1 MMSLSRFAQALSEFC
16 IRHRKPVTAII
27 VVSTLAMAALL
38 TRLGVYTEFSDMVP
52 QGHPYVEVHEEY
64 KETFGG
70 SNKVSIMV
78 SAEEGSIFRRS
89 ILKEVQRI
97 TRELSKVSG
106 VNPLQITSL
115 ASRKLKSVNASSRG
129 IESVPLMWPDVPETR
144 EDVEQ
149 LREAVLSNPMVYG
162 IYVSRSQDSTLI
174 QADFYDN
181 LVDYSKI
188 FPQIQSI
195 LNDSPINNQV
205 DHHLV
210 GEPVLYGWVNHYL
223 DETVK
228 IALASLGAMLLALFL
243 LNRTWRGTLLPLLSG
258 VVSTIWA
265 LGIGVLL
272 GFNFDPLMIVVAFI
286 ITARC
291 FSHAVQLIT
300 RFDDLCDGE
309 QIHPKKAAEQ
319 TMKELFRPGLLGL
332 VSDAGAILCV
342 VLTPI
347 PLLQKVSFF
356 GAFWVMTMG
365 FSAVIL
371 TPVLLSWVKAPLRNA
386 HPLNLRSMLMA
397 VLRVAVKVVETR
409 ARYVVLPVT
418 AIAVGLLVFKATDL
432 TIGDATPGS
441 PILWEE
447 STYNRDSALINDQY
461 PGTEQ
466 MFVALSGNENDVLKR
481 PDVLDWMQ
489 RFQRRME
496 RMPAVGGSLSLADIV
511 VDVRRNLYEGNPRY
525 RELGGSQM
533 ENGELISFYMQG
545 AAPDDLAQYADPLF
559 RNGSVI
565 LFFQDRKGE
574 TLRQATY
581 QIKRFINE
589 NPLDGVDVRMAGGSL
604 GIVAAVNEVLLRD
617 QVEAIALALMVVI
630 LSCLV
635 VYRSSASGIFFMV
648 PVLISNVVT
657 FAFMAWQGIGMSIS
671 TIPVVAL
678 GIGLGVDYAFYIVD
692 SVKEYLEKTPNGDP
706 MEAIRQS
713 LYSAGR
719 GVLLTSVTLA
729 AGVLL
734 WSFSS
739 LRFQAEMG
747 MLIGLWLLVSAF
759 TSLFVMPSLIRVFRP
774 KFIFGHTPQTTRV
787 DHSAGQA
794 ASSTY

>member
-1 MMSLSRFAQALSEFC
+1 MSMSLFARRLSAFC
-16 IRHRKPVTAII
+16 IRNRGIVATII
-27 VVSTLAMAALL
+27 FLSTLAMALLL
-38 TRLGVYTEFSDMVP
+38 TRIQIHTEFSDMVP
-52 QGHPYVEVHEEY
+52 KDHPYVAVHEEY

-70 SNKVSIMV
+70 SNKVSILV
-78 SAEEGSIFRRS
+78 RAEEGTIFKQPV
-89 ILKEVQRI
+89 LEEAKRI
-97 TRELSKVSG
+97 TDELAKVSG
-106 VNPLQITSL
+106 VNPFQVVSL
-115 ASRKLKSVNASSRG
+115 ASRKLKSVNASSMG
-129 IESVPLMWPDVPETR
+129 IESVPLMWPAVPET
-144 EDVEQ
+144 ESGIQ
-149 LREAVLSNPMVYG
+149 SLRESILNNPLVYG
-162 IYVSRSQDSTLI
+162 IYVSESLDSTLI
-174 QADFYDN
+174 QMDFYDN
-181 LVDYSKI
+181 LVDYTKI
-188 FPQIQSI
+188 FPQVQAI
-195 LNDSPINNQV
+195 LDESPAHDMV
-205 DHHLV
+205 SHHIV
-210 GEPVLYGWVNHYL
+210 GEPILYGWVNHYL
-223 DETVK
+223 GETVN
-228 IALASLGAMLLALFL
+228 IALLSLGAMLFALFL
-243 LNRTWRGTLLPLLSG
+243 LNRTWRGTLLPLISG
-258 VVSTIWA
+258 IVSTIWA

-272 GFNFDPLMIVVAFI
+272 GFNFDPLVIVVAFI

-309 QIHPKKAAEQ
+309 SINPKLAAEQ

-347 PLLQKVSFF
+347 PLLQKVSII
-356 GAFWVMTMG
+356 GAIWVMTIG

-386 HPLNLRSMLMA
+386 HPLNLKFLLMA
-397 VLRVAVKVVETR
+397 VLSVAVKVVETR
-409 ARYVVLPVT
+409 ARFVVLPLTLV
-418 AIAVGLLVFKATDL
+418 AVGLLLFKATDL

-447 STYNRDSALINDQY
+447 SSFNQDSALINKNY

-466 MFVALSGNENDVLKR
+466 MFIVLSSEQRDVLKR

-496 RMPAVGGSLSLADIV
+496 RLPSVGGSLSLADIV
-511 VDVRRNLYEGNPRY
+511 VDVRKNLYEGNPRY
-525 RELGGSQM
+525 RELGSSQI

-559 RNGSVI
+559 KDGSVI
-565 LFFQDRKGE
+565 LFLRDRKGE

-581 QIKRFINE
+581 QIKRFISE
-589 NPLDGVDVRMAGGSL
+589 NPLDDVEVRLAGGSL
-604 GIVAAVNEVLLRD
+604 GIIAAVNEILLSD
-617 QVEAIALALMVVI
+617 QIEAMALALLVVI
-630 LSCLV
+630 ISCLV
-635 VYRSSASGIFFMV
+635 VYRSSASGIFFIV

-671 TIPVVAL
+671 TLPVVAL

-692 SVKEYLEKTPNGDP
+692 SVKEYLEKYPEGDP
-706 MEAIRQS
+706 VDAIRQA
-713 LYSAGR
+713 LFSAGR

-734 WSFSS
+734 WSYSS

-759 TSLFVMPSLIRVFRP
+759 TSLFVMPSLVRVLKP
-774 KFIFGHTPQTTRV
+774 KFIFGDVQKETLNGSKPERVAHTTQ
-787 DHSAGQA
+787 
-794 ASSTY
+794 

>member
-1 MMSLSRFAQALSEFC
+1 MSLSRFAQALSEFC
-16 IRHRKPVTAII
+16 IRHRKPVTALI
-27 VVSTLAMAALL
+27 VVSTIAMAALL
-38 TRLGVYTEFSDMVP
+38 TRLEVYTEFSDMVP
-52 QGHPYVEVHEEY
+52 QGHPYVDVHQEY

-78 SAEEGSIFRRS
+78 AAEEGTIFQRP

-97 TRELSKVSG
+97 TQELAKVSG
-106 VNPLQITSL
+106 VNPFQITSL

-144 EDVEQ
+144 EGVDKLQ
-149 LREAVLSNPMVYG
+149 SAVLNNPLVYG
-162 IYVSRSQDSTLI
+162 IYVAQDQGSTLI
-174 QADFYDN
+174 QVDFYDN
-181 LVDYSKI
+181 LVDYTKI

-195 LNDSPINNQV
+195 LDASPVEDQV
-205 DHHLV
+205 EHHIV
-210 GEPVLYGWVNHYL
+210 GQPVLYGWVNHYL
-223 DETVK
+223 GETVN

-272 GFNFDPLMIVVAFI
+272 GFNFDPLVIVVAFI

-309 QIHPKKAAEQ
+309 GVQPKKAAEQ

-347 PLLQKVSFF
+347 PLLQKVSII
-356 GAFWVMTMG
+356 GAIWVMTIG

-386 HPLNLRSMLMA
+386 HPLNLRFLLTA
-397 VLRVAVKVVETR
+397 VLSVAVKVVETR

-432 TIGDATPGS
+432 TVGDATPGS
-441 PILWEE
+441 PILWED
-447 STYNRDSALINDQY
+447 SSFNRDSALINEQY

-466 MFVALSGNENDVLKR
+466 MFIVLSGGDDVLKR

-496 RMPAVGGSLSLADIV
+496 RMPQVGGSLSLADIV

-525 RELGGSQM
+525 RELGNSQM

-545 AAPDDLAQYADPLF
+545 AAPDDLAQYANPMFSD
-559 RNGSVI
+559 GSVI
-565 LFFQDRKGE
+565 LFLQDRKGE

-581 QIKRFINE
+581 QIKRFINN

-604 GIVAAVNEVLLRD
+604 GIIAAVNEVLLRD
-617 QVEAIALALMVVI
+617 QVEAIALALLVVI

-671 TIPVVAL
+671 TLPVVAL

-692 SVKEYLEKTPNGDP
+692 SVKEYLEKEPDGDAV
-706 MEAIRQS
+706 EAIRQS

-759 TSLFVMPSLIRVFRP
+759 TSLFVMPSLVRVLRP
-774 KFIFGHTPQTTRV
+774 KFIFGQAPQTTPA
-787 DHSAGQA
+787 DQTAGKPA
-794 ASSTY
+794 PSTY

>member
-16 IRHRKPVTAII
+16 IRHRKPVTALI
-27 VVSTLAMAALL
+27 VVSTIAMAALL
-38 TRLGVYTEFSDMVP
+38 TRLEVYTEFSDMVP
-52 QGHPYVEVHEEY
+52 QGHPYVDVHQEY

-78 SAEEGSIFRRS
+78 AAEEGTIFQRP

-97 TRELSKVSG
+97 TQELAKVSG
-106 VNPLQITSL
+106 VNPFQITSL

-144 EDVEQ
+144 EGVDKLQ
-149 LREAVLSNPMVYG
+149 SAVLNNPLVYG
-162 IYVSRSQDSTLI
+162 IYVAQDQGSTLI
-174 QADFYDN
+174 QVDFYDN
-181 LVDYSKI
+181 LVDYTKI

-195 LNDSPINNQV
+195 LDASPVEDQV
-205 DHHLV
+205 EHHIV
-210 GEPVLYGWVNHYL
+210 GQPVLYGWVNHYL
-223 DETVK
+223 GETVN

-272 GFNFDPLMIVVAFI
+272 GFNFDPLVIVVAFI

-309 QIHPKKAAEQ
+309 GVQPKKAAEQ

-347 PLLQKVSFF
+347 PLLQKVSII
-356 GAFWVMTMG
+356 GAIWVMTIG

-386 HPLNLRSMLMA
+386 HPLNLRFLLTA
-397 VLRVAVKVVETR
+397 VLSVAVKVVETR

-432 TIGDATPGS
+432 TVGDATPGS
-441 PILWEE
+441 PILWED
-447 STYNRDSALINDQY
+447 SSFNRDSALINEQY

-466 MFVALSGNENDVLKR
+466 MFIVLSGGDDVLKR

-496 RMPAVGGSLSLADIV
+496 RMPQVGGSLSLADIV

-525 RELGGSQM
+525 RELGNSQM

-545 AAPDDLAQYADPLF
+545 AAPDDLAQYANPMFSD
-559 RNGSVI
+559 GSVI
-565 LFFQDRKGE
+565 LFLQDRKGE

-581 QIKRFINE
+581 QIKRFINN

-604 GIVAAVNEVLLRD
+604 GIIAAVNEVLLRD
-617 QVEAIALALMVVI
+617 QVEAIALALLVVI

-671 TIPVVAL
+671 TLPVVAL

-692 SVKEYLEKTPNGDP
+692 SVKEYLEKEPDGDAV
-706 MEAIRQS
+706 EAIRQS

-759 TSLFVMPSLIRVFRP
+759 TSLFVMPSLVRVLRP
-774 KFIFGHTPQTTRV
+774 KFIFGQVPQTTPA
-787 DHSAGQA
+787 DQTAGKPA
-794 ASSTY
+794 PSTY

>member
-1 MMSLSRFAQALSEFC
+1 MMSLSSFAQALSEFC
-16 IRHRKPVTAII
+16 IRHRKPVTALI
-27 VVSTLAMAALL
+27 VVSTIAMAALL
-38 TRLGVYTEFSDMVP
+38 MRLEVYTEFSDMVP
-52 QGHPYVEVHEEY
+52 QGHPYVDVHEEY

-89 ILKEVQRI
+89 ILTEVQRI
-97 TRELSKVSG
+97 TQELAQVSG
-106 VNPLQITSL
+106 VNPFQITSI

-144 EDVEQ
+144 DGVET
-149 LREAVLSNPMVYG
+149 LREAVLNNPMVYG
-162 IYVSRSQDSTLI
+162 IYVARDQGSTLI
-174 QADFYDN
+174 QVDFYDN

-195 LNDSPINNQV
+195 LDASPIKEQV
-205 DHHLV
+205 DHHIV
-210 GEPVLYGWVNHYL
+210 GQPVLYGWVNHYL
-223 DETVK
+223 GETVN

-243 LNRTWRGTLLPLLSG
+243 LNRTWRGTLLPLVSG

-272 GFNFDPLMIVVAFI
+272 GFNFDPLVIVVAFI

-309 QIHPKKAAEQ
+309 GVQPKRAAEQ

-347 PLLQKVSFF
+347 PLLQKISII
-356 GAFWVMTMG
+356 GAIWVMTIG

-386 HPLNLRSMLMA
+386 HPLNLRFLLTA
-397 VLRVAVKVVETR
+397 VLSVAVKVVETR

-432 TIGDATPGS
+432 TVGDATPGS
-441 PILWEE
+441 PILWED
-447 STYNRDSALINDQY
+447 SSFNQDSALINEQY

-466 MFVALSGNENDVLKR
+466 MFIVLSGGDDVLKR

-496 RMPAVGGSLSLADIV
+496 RMPQVGGSLSLADIV

-525 RELGGSQM
+525 RELGNSQM

-545 AAPDDLAQYADPLF
+545 AAPDDLAQYANPMFSD
-559 RNGSVI
+559 GSVI
-565 LFFQDRKGE
+565 LFLQDRQGE

-581 QIKRFINE
+581 QIKRFINN

-604 GIVAAVNEVLLRD
+604 GIIAAVNEVLLRD
-617 QVEAIALALMVVI
+617 QVEAIALALLVVI

-671 TIPVVAL
+671 TLPVVEL
-678 GIGLGVDYAFYIVD
+678 GIGLGVDYAFYIGLFLKVF
-692 SVKEYLEKTPNGDP
+692 LEKEPDGDDV
-706 MEAIRQS
+706 EAIRQS

-734 WSFSS
+734 WTFSS

-759 TSLFVMPSLIRVFRP
+759 TSLFVMPSLVRVLRP
-774 KFIFGHTPQTTRV
+774 KFIFGQTPQTTRA
-787 DHSAGQA
+787 DDSTGQPA
-794 ASSTY
+794 PSTY